1 MAAAGG
7 ASAAPPP
14 VASHSEATSTP
25 SQTRATTTTTP
36 PSLPTSFPGPAT
48 LGPRPPRQTSPHLS
62 RVLTPDF
69 RPEQNAPVTG
79 RPPASTAPDTSLQH
93 ADHGLFFQTLSP
105 SLSFPDTNGLWLPY
119 DSCPGLWTDTWGSK
133 PSSYSAAGNER
144 MEGGG
149 GMALRGLTPLE

>member
-14 VASHSEATSTP
+14 VASHSEAMSTP

-93 ADHGLFFQTLSP
+93 ADHVLFFQTLSP
-105 SLSFPDTNGLWLPY
+105 SLIFPDTNGLRFPY

-133 PSSYSAAGNER
+133 PSSYSQRPGT
-144 MEGGG
+144 
-149 GMALRGLTPLE
+149 RGWRVAEAWRLEA